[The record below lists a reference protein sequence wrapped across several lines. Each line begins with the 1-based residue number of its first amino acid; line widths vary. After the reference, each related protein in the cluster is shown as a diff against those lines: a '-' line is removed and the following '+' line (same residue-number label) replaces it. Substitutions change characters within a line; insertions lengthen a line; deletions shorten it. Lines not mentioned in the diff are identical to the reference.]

1 MSALAEPV
9 VVESTKEEIS
19 SDPLPDFKSDVYK
32 DAYSRIN
39 AVVIEGEEEAYEN
52 FLDIAK
58 LIPEHSEEL
67 IRLGKMEKKHM
78 HGFCACGRN
87 LSVKPDM
94 PFAKD
99 FFSRLHSNFQDAF
112 AEGKTTTCLL
122 IQCILIESFAISAY
136 NVYIRVADPFARRI
150 TEGVVQDEYL
160 HLNYGQEWLKANLD
174 KCKKELM
181 EANKVNLP
189 LIKSMLDQVAKDA
202 EVLHMDKEELME
214 EFMIAYQ
221 DSLLEIGLD
230 NREIARMALAAVI

>member
-1 MSALAEPV
+1 MQVLASNNLT
-9 VVESTKEEIS
+9 VEKEELN
-19 SDPLPDFKSDVYK
+19 SDALPDFTSESYK

-39 AVVIEGEEEAYEN
+39 AIVIEGEEEAYAN
-52 FLDIAK
+52 FCDLAK
-58 LIPEHSEEL
+58 LIPEHADEL
-67 IRLGKMEKKHM
+67 VRLGKMEKKHM

-94 PFAKD
+94 PFAKK
-99 FFSRLHSNFQDAF
+99 FFSKLHNNFLEGF
-112 AEGKTTTCLL
+112 ASGDTTTCLL

-136 NVYIRVADPFARRI
+136 NVYIRVADPFAKRI

-174 KCKKELM
+174 SVKKDLM
-181 EANKVNLP
+181 KANKVNLP
-189 LIKSMLDQVAKDA
+189 LIKSMLDEVSNDA